1 MKLSKKL
8 SFFTLS
14 ILLGIVQLVA
24 QSTDFVTTWKT
35 DNPGTSSPTS
45 VTIPTSGS
53 GYNYSVSWREVGN
66 ETNSGNV
73 GPFTGSATIDFP
85 SAGTYQLRISGD
97 FPRIVFNNGGDKEKI
112 LSVDQWG
119 DQVWS
124 SMAVA
129 FRGCVNLH
137 VLATDAPNLSNVTS
151 MALMFYYATSFNEP
165 IDHWDVSN
173 ITNMDRVFGGTS
185 LNQDLNGWNV
195 SNVTNM
201 YGLFVNAS
209 SFNGNISSWDVS
221 KVTNMGNLFSGATVF
236 NQDISGWNVN
246 SATDMR
252 SMFGN
257 TSNFNQDISNW
268 DVSGV
273 TNMYRMFYKA
283 AAFNQNIGGWNVSQV
298 TDMSSMFYAASAFNQ
313 DLSSWEVSQVSNMAS
328 MFSFA
333 TTYDQSMELWDIS
346 SVTNM
351 SNMLIRAGLS
361 VINYQ
366 STLQGWSI
374 QDAGEGPV
382 PLNLTLGATDLQYCE
397 EGARNTLTI
406 DYGWTITNDVLVA
419 GCSLSVPG
427 SPAATTT
434 GSAVTVTWQ
443 DNTPNETGYE
453 VERSTDN
460 GLNYSLLTTTPAN
473 TTQYED
479 TTAPYGD
486 LIYRIRAVNT
496 LNQSDYQEVTVT
508 LNEPEPPL
516 EALNTQQTHEATY
529 NGNISAMRWKGANDE
544 EEQAYTFSYDGL
556 NRLKKAQ
563 YAAGQSAA
571 YTANRGYYSVPEISY
586 DLNGNIT
593 GLTRQG
599 ANLDGAQD
607 VIDRLTYEYGE
618 GTARHS
624 NELLGVADTRGGSG
638 FVDKNKQGD
647 DYAYD
652 ANGNM
657 TQDLNKEIT
666 NIDYN
671 YLNLPERVDF
681 ENGNA
686 ITYLYDAAGI
696 KLRQRVYEDGAIAK
710 QTDYVGGY
718 IYETEAGEA
727 RKLQLIQH
735 EEGRIIP
742 VIASDSEA
750 ISYYDYQYHLKDHL
764 GNVRV
769 TFATTPENYSMDAT
783 MEYSEEASNFN
794 NYQATSD
801 AVAANSGTHV
811 FRNSN
816 TVNSGLGM
824 NTFLSVNKRDT
835 VKVSAYSYYNDA
847 GGSYNL
853 AAGLIEGALFGTYG
867 GNYGVEGATV
877 TQSNFND
884 AFAAGTALGGR
895 SGSSDV
901 PRAYINYIFFN
912 TEMEY
917 QRAGF
922 KQITSSSNGTSV
934 QVVADDFIAEQEGYL
949 MVYLSNE
956 TQGSEVVV
964 SWDDL
969 NVYHGKTNVVSTQD
983 YYPFGLTFNESKRTA
998 STDQKFKYN
1007 SFEHMDDLNLNLYD
1021 YSARQY
1027 DPAIGRFINVDP
1039 AADLMRR
1046 HSPYNYAF
1054 DNPIRYI
1061 DPDGM
1066 MPEDRVTTSSQ
1077 DNTYLKYE
1085 LVDDEN
1091 NIHRTTYTRRQ
1102 STTTT
1107 ATDGEGNSRSTTTS
1121 STETITSTIDGEGN
1135 IISSER
1141 TYVEQIT
1148 DTKASGGF
1156 GGGGVSSNTETNV
1169 EEVDSDF
1176 DLNQNETAQQFTQNV
1191 VNQVEANPEWNPFNG
1206 SVTPESVDLIGTA
1219 SAITSA
1225 ATRGKID
1232 LVTKVLGPRLG
1243 PLVYAAIGGIALGN
1257 QYRTR
1262 ADHSGKSLNYKRQ
1275 KDGSFK
1281 LFK

>member
-85 SAGTYQLRISGD
+85 SAGTYQLRISGN
-97 FPRIVFNNGGDKEKI
+97 FPRIVFNNGGDKDKL

-124 SMAVA
+124 SMAMA
-129 FRGCVNLH
+129 FRGCTNLH
-137 VLATDAPNLSNVTS
+137 VLATDAPDLSSAASITH
-151 MALMFYYATSFNEP
+151 MFYAASSFNES
-165 IDHWDVSN
+165 IDHWDVSHV
-173 ITNMDRVFGGTS
+173 TNMDRTFGVATS
-185 LNQDLNGWNV
+185 FNQDLNSWDV

-201 YGLFVNAS
+201 YGLFVNAT
-209 SFNGNISSWDVS
+209 SFNGNVSSWDVS

-236 NQDISGWNVN
+236 NQDISGWNVS

-268 DVSGV
+268 DVSDV

-283 AAFNQNIGGWNVSQV
+283 AAFNHDIGGWNVSQV
-298 TDMSSMFYAASAFNQ
+298 TDMSFMFYAASAFNQ
-313 DLSSWEVSQVSNMAS
+313 DLSSWDVRQVSNMAS

-351 SNMLIRAGLS
+351 NNMLIKAGLS
-361 VINYQ
+361 VVNYQ
-366 STLQGWSI
+366 STLQGWSTL
-374 QDAGEGPV
+374 DAGEVQV

-406 DYGWTITNDVLVA
+406 DYGWTISNDVLVT

-427 SPAATTT
+427 NLAATT
-434 GSAVTVTWQ
+434 GNSSVIVTWQ
-443 DNTPNETGYE
+443 DDTSNETGYE
-453 VERSTDN
+453 VERSIDN
-460 GLNYSLLTTTPAN
+460 GLNYTLLTTVPAN
-473 TTQYED
+473 TVQYED
-479 TTAPYGD
+479 ATAPSGV
-486 LIYRIRAVNT
+486 LIYRVRAINA
-496 LNQSDYQEVTVT
+496 LNHSDYQEVKVT
-508 LNEPEPPL
+508 LEPPL
-516 EALNTQQTHEATY
+516 EALNTQQVHQATY
-529 NGNISAMRWKGANDE
+529 NGNISAMRWKGANDA

-571 YTANRGYYSVPEISY
+571 YTSNRGYYSVPEITY

-624 NELLGVADTRGGSG
+624 NQLLGVADTRGGSG

-696 KLRQRVYEDGAIAK
+696 KLRQRVYEDGAISK
-710 QTDYVGGY
+710 QTDYVGEY

-750 ISYYDYQYHLKDHL
+750 ISSYDYQYHLKDHL

-769 TFATTPENYSMDAT
+769 TFSTTPENYDMDAT
-783 MEYSEEASNFN
+783 MEDNNEADIFN
-794 NYQATSD
+794 NYLATSD
-801 AVAANSGTHV
+801 VVTAHSGTHV
-811 FRNSN
+811 SRNSN

-824 NTFLSVNKRDT
+824 NTFLSVDKRDT
-835 VKVSAYSYYNDA
+835 VKVSAYAYYNDA

-884 AFAAGTALGGR
+884 AFAAGTALGER
-895 SGSSDV
+895 SGSSDA

-922 KQITSSSNGTSV
+922 KQITSASNGASV
-934 QVVADDFIAEQEGYL
+934 QLVADEFIADQEGYL

-969 NVYHGKTNVVSTQD
+969 NVYHGKTNVVSKQD
-983 YYPFGLTFNESKRTA
+983 YYPGGATFNESVRTA
-998 STDQKFKYN
+998 SSPQNFKYQDK
-1007 SFEHMDDLNLNLYD
+1007 EWLEDGLNLYD
-1021 YSARQY
+1021 FGARMY
-1027 DPAIGRFINVDP
+1027 DPYTWRTPTIDPLTDAFYDQSPYSFQLNNPINYVDP
-1039 AADLMRR
+1039 TGMVAQ
-1046 HSPYNYAF
+1046 AF
-1054 DNPIRYI
+1054 
-1061 DPDGM
+1061 M
-1066 MPEDRVTTSSQ
+1066 TTFV
-1077 DNTYLKYE
+1077 NEETGETYE
-1085 LVDDEN
+1085 VDDGYDFEFSVSNDEFEEIKEN
-1091 NIHRTTYTRRQ
+1091 EGVEGTSAYNRWYWSAVGWSLQQPNSNSLWDRFMQ
-1102 STTTT
+1102 FMLYDDVG
-1107 ATDGEGNSRSTTTS
+1107 DG
-1121 STETITSTIDGEGN
+1121 IQQVAEGN
-1135 IISSER
+1135 ILLAAA
-1141 TYVEQIT
+1141 YVTAGKLKRLKKLRKVIKK
-1148 DTKASGGF
+1148 DPTKKIPGTRK
-1156 GGGGVSSNTETNV
+1156 GGVEFKNREGKLPSKGKDGKPITYKEY
-1169 EEVDSDF
+1169 D
-1176 DLNQNETAQQFTQNV
+1176 
-1191 VNQVEANPEWNPFNG
+1191 VNP
-1206 SVTPESVDLIGTA
+1206 TPA
-1219 SAITSA
+1219 
-1225 ATRGKID
+1225 GKGRD
-1232 LVTKVLGPRLG
+1232 AERMVLGSDG
-1243 PLVYAAIGGIALGN
+1243 KTY
-1257 QYRTR
+1257 YTK
-1262 ADHSGKSLNYKRQ
+1262 DHYKTFTEI
-1275 KDGSFK
+1275 KD
-1281 LFK
+1281 